1 LSSLFHPQAQFVDD
15 LKNGKVAPY
24 MKSQPVPKNQE
35 GPVKSI
41 VSNNYD
47 AEIHKVKKDAVLF
60 IHAPWCGHCKDF
72 EPVYKKIAKKMMKS
86 NENIVFGKMDG
97 TANDIPYMYP
107 PLKGYP
113 AIFFLSAYEKYD
125 PIQYQGD
132 RTFKSVKDWIN
143 RHSSIFLT
151 EEERTGQAAEEE
163 EEIESFT
170 SENFEEDI
178 NKEKEAEEE
187 TKTEEVVEEAEKKK
201 DEL

>member
-1 LSSLFHPQAQFVDD
+1 
-15 LKNGKVAPY
+15 
-24 MKSQPVPKNQE
+24 MKSQPVPKNQQ
-35 GPVKSI
+35 GPVKNI
-41 VSNNYD
+41 VANNYD
-47 AEIHKVKKDAVLF
+47 TEIHKVKKDAVLF

-72 EPVYKKIAKKMMKS
+72 DPVFKKIAKKMLKS

-97 TANDIPYMYP
+97 TTNDIPYMYP

-170 SENFEEDI
+170 SENFEDDI
-178 NKEKEAEEE
+178 NKEAAAAAAAEE
-187 TKTEEVVEEAEKKK
+187 KTEAAPEAAPEAVPEAEKKK

>member
-1 LSSLFHPQAQFVDD
+1 
-15 LKNGKVAPY
+15 

-97 TANDIPYMYP
+97 TTNDIPYMYP

-178 NKEKEAEEE
+178 NKEKEESEEE
-187 TKTEEVVEEAEKKK
+187 KKTEEVVEEPEKKK
-201 DEL
+201 DELWMS

>member
-1 LSSLFHPQAQFVDD
+1 
-15 LKNGKVAPY
+15 
-24 MKSQPVPKNQE
+24 MKSQSIPKNQV
-35 GPVKSI
+35 GPVKMI

-47 AEIHKVKKDAVLF
+47 TEVHKVKKDAVLF
-60 IHAPWCGHCKDF
+60 VHAPWCGHCKDF
-72 EPVYKKIAKKMMKS
+72 EPIYKKIAKKMLKS

-97 TANDIPYMYP
+97 TTNDIPYMYP

-151 EEERTGQAAEEE
+151 EEERSGQALEEE

-170 SENFEEDI
+170 SENFEDDI
-178 NKEKEAEEE
+178 SKDNSDVTTDDVTTDKAEEKPVEEE
-187 TKTEEVVEEAEKKK
+187 TPKKEE
-201 DEL
+201 L

>member
-1 LSSLFHPQAQFVDD
+1 M
-15 LKNGKVAPY
+15 LKT
-24 MKSQPVPKNQE
+24 
-35 GPVKSI
+35 
-41 VSNNYD
+41 
-47 AEIHKVKKDAVLF
+47 
-60 IHAPWCGHCKDF
+60 
-72 EPVYKKIAKKMMKS
+72 

-97 TANDIPYMYP
+97 TTNDIPYMYP

-170 SENFEEDI
+170 SENFEDDI
-178 NKEKEAEEE
+178 KEKDEAAA
-187 TKTEEVVEEAEKKK
+187 TEAVATEAVATEAVATEAVATEAATEGEKAK